1 MIKKMCVIFL
11 SFSFFFKKYVT
22 NSNIDLRLRTL
33 FDRILQLLSSTQPP
47 ETATGATLVQCLAQ
61 LNLENLSELI
71 NLDQNKEFF
80 DQIYL
85 LIHYITKRLDNE
97 VKQANI
103 NLFQAA
109 KNGPMYGCL
118 SGINALLS
126 IIQGDKYIK
135 RRIFIRK
142 KYKI

>member
-1 MIKKMCVIFL
+1 M
-11 SFSFFFKKYVT
+11 T

-47 ETATGATLVQCLAQ
+47 ETASGATLVRCLAQ

-71 NLDQNKEFF
+71 NSEQNKEF
-80 DQIYL
+80 DQVYL
-85 LIHYITKRLDNE
+85 LIDYITKRLDNE

-126 IIQGDKYIK
+126 VIQGDKYIK
-135 RRIFIRK
+135 QEFSLE
-142 KYKI
+142 KIKFDLDMKMKNKLINGDIYLLI